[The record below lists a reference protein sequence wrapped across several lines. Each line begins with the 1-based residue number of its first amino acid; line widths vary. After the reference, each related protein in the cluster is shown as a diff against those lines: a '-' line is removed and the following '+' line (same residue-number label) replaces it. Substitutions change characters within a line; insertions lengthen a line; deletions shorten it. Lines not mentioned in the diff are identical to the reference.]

1 MTATTEQATGAA
13 ASTPGV
19 GRVARVTG
27 PVVDVEFPVEAMPAL
42 YNALNVDVVFNADE
56 EQGADR
62 STLTLEVA
70 QHLGDNLVRAISM
83 QPTDGLVRGAE
94 VRDSGGPIT
103 VPVGDVTKS
112 HVWNALGKP
121 LDVPESSLEITERWG
136 IHRPAPAFD
145 QLESKTEVFATGI
158 KVLDLL
164 TPYVKG
170 GKIGLFGGAGV
181 GKTVL
186 IQEMIYR
193 VAEEFGGVSVFAG
206 VGERTREGNDLFGEM
221 TESGVINKTALVF
234 GQMDEPPG
242 TRLRVAL
249 SALTMAEYF
258 RDVQKQDVLL
268 FIDNIF
274 RFTQAGSEVSTLL
287 GRMPSAVGY
296 QPTLADEMG
305 VLQERI
311 TSTRGHSITS
321 LQAIYVPA
329 DDLTDPAPATTFAH
343 LDATTVLSRPISEL
357 GIYPAVD
364 PLDSTSRILDPRYV
378 GDEHYQVASQ
388 VKEVLQ
394 RLKDLQDIIAIL
406 GIDEL
411 SEEDKVLVGRA
422 RRIQR
427 FLSQNMFVAE
437 AFTGQPGSF
446 VPVDET
452 ITSFK
457 ALINGEFDH
466 IPEQAFFMCGGIEDV
481 ERNAAKIAK
490 G

>member
-1 MTATTEQATGAA
+1 MTTVSDTQDTNS
-13 ASTPGV
+13 STGV

-27 PVVDVEFPVEAMPAL
+27 PVVDVEFPPDAMPTI
-42 YNALNVDVVFNADE
+42 YNALSVDVSFSSGE
-56 EQGADR
+56 GA
-62 STLTLEVA
+62 SETHTLTLEVE
-70 QHLGDNLVRAISM
+70 QHLGDNMIRAVSL

-94 VRDSGGPIT
+94 VTNSGSPIM
-103 VPVGDVTKS
+103 VPVGDVTKG
-112 HVWNALGKP
+112 HVWNTLGES
-121 LDVPESSLEITERWG
+121 LDVPTASLDITERWP
-136 IHRPAPAFD
+136 IHRQAPAFD
-145 QLESKTEVFATGI
+145 QLESKTQMFETGI
-158 KVLDLL
+158 KVVDLM
-164 TPYVKG
+164 TPYVQG

-193 VAEEFGGVSVFAG
+193 VAENFGGVSVFAG

-221 TESGVINKTALVF
+221 TESGVIEKTALVF

-258 RDVQKQDVLL
+258 RDVQGQDVLL
-268 FIDNIF
+268 FVDNIF

-305 VLQERI
+305 QLQERI

-321 LQAIYVPA
+321 MQAIYVPA
-329 DDLTDPAPATTFAH
+329 DDITDPAPHTTFAH

-364 PLDSTSRILDPRYV
+364 PLDSTSRILDPTYI
-378 GDEHYQVASQ
+378 GEEHYRIARRVQQ
-388 VKEVLQ
+388 VLQ
-394 RLKDLQDIIAIL
+394 RYKDLQDIIAIL

-411 SEEDKVLVGRA
+411 SEEDKILVGRA

-427 FLSQNMFVAE
+427 FLSQNMYVAE
-437 AFTGQPGSF
+437 AFTGQPGST
-446 VPVDET
+446 VPLSDT
-452 ITSFK
+452 LASFD
-457 ALINGEFDH
+457 AIADGQFDH
-466 IPEQAFFMCGGIEDV
+466 LPEQAFFMCGGIDDV
-481 ERNAAKIAK
+481 ERKAAELA
-490 G
+490 